1 MNGGQSLLKTLL
13 KTINIFICFLFI
25 TSCVGNKFTFDE
37 NNFTIESSN
46 SLTWIEVRESGDSL
60 SYSITKKD
68 SSQSKYYVINLR
80 SIPDD
85 FVITR
90 VYKDTLDYI
99 EFKNNKFYRIENWSV
114 GDAGPFYVYF
124 KINEYGEVS
133 ICRREDFENVKFR

>member
-46 SLTWIEVRESGDSL
+46 SLTWIQVQESGDSL
-60 SYSITKKD
+60 WYRITKND
-68 SSQSKYYVINLR
+68 SSQSRYYVINLR

-85 FVITR
+85 FVITKG
-90 VYKDTLDYI
+90 YKNTLDYI

-114 GDAGPFYVYF
+114 GDAGPYYVYF

-133 ICRREDFENVKFR
+133 ICRREDVKNVKFR